1 MPTFT
6 LDTAFTEN
14 DLQRFLASGSNV
26 VVAKPA
32 GGGAPNVAWV
42 VYRPLLT
49 NTMTWEENY
58 GIYASNADIINGVQL
73 TQMSQTPYPAV
84 AGATYSLNPAGF
96 FGPPSSGGTPNAY
109 TAENEY
115 DNLPKGYLTM
125 GLYQD
130 ATVNGAPVRGNAV
143 SAAPV
148 IYQSTAVMT
157 PFTTVYL
164 WIQSG
169 VVSNT
174 VVTTVTS
181 PKTMVTFGGSIT
193 NVSLRYDA
201 STGIFLPA
209 AADDA
214 LGEGISLD
222 HLIPALV

>member
-1 MPTFT
+1 VPTFT
-6 LDTAFTEN
+6 LDTAFTEQ

-26 VVAKPA
+26 VVAKPT
-32 GGGAPNVAWV
+32 GGGSPNVAWV
-42 VYRPLLT
+42 VYRPLLA
-49 NTMTWEENY
+49 NTMTWEESY
-58 GIYASNADIINGVQL
+58 GIYASNTEIVNGALL

-84 AGATYSLNPAGF
+84 ADATYSLNPAGF
-96 FGPPSSGGTPNAY
+96 FGPPASGGVPNSY
-109 TAENEY
+109 SAENEY

-130 ATVNGAPVRGNAV
+130 ASVNGVPVHGNAV

-164 WIQSG
+164 WIQSS

-181 PKTMVTFGGSIT
+181 PMTKVKFGGSVT
-193 NVSLRYDA
+193 DVALQYDA
-201 STGIFLPA
+201 SSGIFLPA
-209 AADDA
+209 GGDEVVGA
-214 LGEGISLD
+214 GIGID
-222 HLIPALV
+222 HLIPALI